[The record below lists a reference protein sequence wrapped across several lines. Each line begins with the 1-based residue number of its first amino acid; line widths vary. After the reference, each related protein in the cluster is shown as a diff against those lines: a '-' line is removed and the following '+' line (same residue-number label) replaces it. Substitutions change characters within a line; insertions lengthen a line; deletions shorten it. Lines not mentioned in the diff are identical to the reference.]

1 MGLRTLVLG
10 YKELSERAFDDWY
23 SVWKDIQ
30 MTNSQDKEENLDKH
44 ADLLEVELKLAGITA
59 IEDKLQDGVPDTIK
73 VLMEADI
80 RVWVLTGDKEET
92 AIEIAKSCNLIQ
104 PDMKVVKIFTQTHKE
119 TRDKIEILFEEYRL
133 GHYRDYH
140 ALEDYKAKMPQP
152 LALVINGLALT
163 YVLDDLEIK
172 EKFFKLGFISN
183 SCVCCRVS
191 PSQKMFVVRLSS
203 TFGKW
208 ISLAIGD
215 GANDV
220 SMIQEAHIGV
230 GIAGKEGTQAVQA
243 SEFTFCQFKS
253 LKRLLLVHGRF
264 AYLRIS
270 IFILYYFYKNFLSV
284 FTELWFAIFSGFSGQ
299 IYFLD
304 WLPSMYNTFWTSWP
318 CLTFFTL
325 ERDLRPEDSLE
336 YSGLYSAGQKS
347 YYFNVKSFWK
357 WILFAF
363 LSACWIYWLPVV
375 AVSQGVD
382 HHGREPSLFWMS
394 TVSFI
399 MLIHTVNLKL
409 LLTTQF
415 WPKNSL

>member
-1 MGLRTLVLG
+1 MKG
-10 YKELSERAFDDWY
+10 
-23 SVWKDIQ
+23 WKNIQ
-30 MTNSQDKEENLDKH
+30 MAKSEIKDELLDRH
-44 ADLLEVELKLAGITA
+44 ADVLEQGLKLAGITA

-104 PDMKVVKIFTQTHKE
+104 PHMEVVKIFTHDQKE
-119 TRDKIEILFEEYRL
+119 TVDTINNLFSQFSLEKYP
-133 GHYRDYH
+133 DYISLEKYKT
-140 ALEDYKAKMPQP
+140 ALQTQ
-152 LALVINGLALT
+152 LAIVINGIALS
-163 YVLDDLEIK
+163 YVLENNEIK

-243 SEFTFCQFKS
+243 AEFTFCQFKS
-253 LKRLLLVHGRF
+253 LKPLLLVHGRS
-264 AYLRIS
+264 AYFRIS
-270 IFILYYFYKNFLSV
+270 IFIMYYFYKNFLSV

-325 ERDLRPEDSLE
+325 ERDLTPKDSLV
-336 YSGLYSAGQKS
+336 YSNLYSAGQKS
-347 YYFNVKSFWK
+347 FYFNVGSFWR
-357 WILFAF
+357 WIGFAF

-375 AVSQGVD
+375 SVEGGVSSN
-382 HHGREPSLFWMS
+382 GRGTSLFWMS

-409 LLTTQF
+409 LITAQF
-415 WPKNSL
+415 WPRGSL